1 MLFQKLRRRRDPGT
15 LNALSIAG
23 TIGLHLASG
32 VIVGSVIGYLLD
44 KWLETAPWC
53 FMAFMVVGIIAG
65 FKNVYVDTKRLLDL
79 QYGPSAQARGTAL
92 AGKTPTTKEGHT
104 APAGKAPL
112 AKEREHTGL
121 AGETPIVK
129 EQGRMVSRETPA
141 AEGQGHGKDAP
152 SGPQPSPEARQEEQ
166 EQA

>member
-1 MLFQKLRRRRDPGT
+1 MLFQKLRRRRDPET

-53 FMAFMVVGIIAG
+53 FMTFMVVGIIAG

-79 QYGPSAQARGTAL
+79 QYGPSAQA
-92 AGKTPTTKEGHT
+92 GKT
-104 APAGKAPL
+104 APAGEKPAVKERDPL
-112 AKEREHTGL
+112 ASA
-121 AGETPIVK
+121 AGTPAAK
-129 EQGRMVSRETPA
+129 EQGRTGSAREMPA
-141 AEGQGHGKDAP
+141 VEKQEHGKDAP
-152 SGPQPSPEARQEEQ
+152 SGPQASAETEARKEEQ